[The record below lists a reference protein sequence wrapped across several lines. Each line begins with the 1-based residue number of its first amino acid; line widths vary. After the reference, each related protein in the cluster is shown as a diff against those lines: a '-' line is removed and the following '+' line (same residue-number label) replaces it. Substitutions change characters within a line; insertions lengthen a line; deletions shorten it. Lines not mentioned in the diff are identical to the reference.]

1 MTNRPTCCQFCHG
14 WQLPAADSMHAEI
27 ASVLEGAALR
37 VKLLALFAYVLRH
50 SPRLLSSGPSLFPT
64 LCDIIVVF

>member
-1 MTNRPTCCQFCHG
+1 
-14 WQLPAADSMHAEI
+14 MHAEI